1 MQRFAQCSVNEMRIF
16 AQKMFCFWYFVCGR
30 QVQCNIIYNDL
41 KFRCFSIFPLLWWCC
56 PAVCLVSVSPISES
70 LLLCLEKRWAQLSVT
85 SSCDLWII
93 FVINIGIVIM
103 KWLAQY
109 LVSEPS
115 SLWSRLIFSAYTGP
129 APGPRPGLAQHK
141 PVSVRRSFQSA
152 PSSPLL
158 CWQLSVSGNQ
168 EPGQRS
174 PAQFVAAFGVQV
186 WHERLYKVVN

>member
-1 MQRFAQCSVNEMRIF
+1 MR
-16 AQKMFCFWYFVCGR
+16 WT
-30 QVQCNIIYNDL
+30 
-41 KFRCFSIFPLLWWCC
+41 
-56 PAVCLVSVSPISES
+56 
-70 LLLCLEKRWAQLSVT
+70 QLSVT

-158 CWQLSVSGNQ
+158 CWQLSVSVSGNRSQ
-168 EPGQRS
+168 ARDPRPNLWPRLASKCDMNDFTRWLISCEKCQGPG
-174 PAQFVAAFGVQV
+174 V
-186 WHERLYKVVN
+186 WVRMSEECRDCHCDNQLTRPD